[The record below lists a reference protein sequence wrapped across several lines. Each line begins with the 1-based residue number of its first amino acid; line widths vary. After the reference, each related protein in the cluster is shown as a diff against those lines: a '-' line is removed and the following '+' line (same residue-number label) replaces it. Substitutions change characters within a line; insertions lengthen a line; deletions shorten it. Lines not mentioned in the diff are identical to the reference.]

1 VRPIPERVHL
11 FDQETGVRLEGAGG
25 LMVHAA
31 PLASAESDVIPS
43 NTRDHSG
50 ERRSRRLLSRAGE
63 LIKRG
68 DGYEPAAHYMRGP
81 GPKTLARSREAG
93 QLPSSN

>member
-1 VRPIPERVHL
+1 M
-11 FDQETGVRLEGAGG
+11 RLEGAGE
-25 LMVHAA
+25 LAVHAPPFA
-31 PLASAESDVIPS
+31 LAEKDVIPS
-43 NTRDHSG
+43 STRDHSG

-93 QLPSSN
+93 QLHLELAPNTTGDRSCRTRC